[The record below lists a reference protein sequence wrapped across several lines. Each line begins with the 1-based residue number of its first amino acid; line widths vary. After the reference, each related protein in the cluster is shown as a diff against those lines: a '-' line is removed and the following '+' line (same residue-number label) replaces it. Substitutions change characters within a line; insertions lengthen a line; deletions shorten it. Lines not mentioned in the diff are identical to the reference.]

1 MTMTEQRA
9 LGDILVRHGVVT
21 PEVLEPL
28 YTQQREKG
36 AQLTELLVQAK
47 AASEA
52 DVARALAIEC
62 GLSFQER
69 VDIEEVPTHTATR
82 LPIGYAKN
90 HKVLILGEYDDRV
103 EIVCGDP
110 LDTDALDDVRAT
122 FGKPVVAR
130 VAAPDTVVDAINRVI
145 PNVRATSGPEFRSS
159 SLAYYATSSG
169 IVASFGLLVV
179 FAIITGFSIVGL
191 TMYSAV
197 SDRIKDYGTLKAIG
211 ATNGKIRRLI
221 LFQSSMY
228 AVSGFAIAYGLLVF
242 FIRATQGSLQLEL
255 TAWLSYTLVGVTLM
269 IALLGSL
276 FGMRKITKLEPA
288 AVFR

>member
-103 EIVCGDP
+103 EIVRFVTVVEVVEDP
-110 LDTDALDDVRAT
+110 ITQLDREHARLFAPRAKVGETIAVALT
-122 FGKPVVAR
+122 FGPFLQA
-130 VAAPDTVVDAINRVI
+130 
-145 PNVRATSGPEFRSS
+145 G
-159 SLAYYATSSG
+159 LAED
-169 IVASFGLLVV
+169 
-179 FAIITGFSIVGL
+179 
-191 TMYSAV
+191 
-197 SDRIKDYGTLKAIG
+197 DRWYRG
-211 ATNGKIRRLI
+211 RRK
-221 LFQSSMY
+221 
-228 AVSGFAIAYGLLVF
+228 GD
-242 FIRATQGSLQLEL
+242 
-255 TAWLSYTLVGVTLM
+255 
-269 IALLGSL
+269 
-276 FGMRKITKLEPA
+276 
-288 AVFR
+288 